1 MQFGKNYD
9 LVDDEV
15 DDEAQRKQMKI
26 HIDQQKTHRK
36 IHKMIKIQ
44 KMSFRATLSIAD
56 EEAKNPVIHLW
67 ILRINPQ
74 NDKKSSVLRTAP
86 LQRSKRMHIH
96 LQKKTESQPKIQYS
110 QHK

>member
-1 MQFGKNYD
+1 MNVMEV
-9 LVDDEV
+9 VDDEV
-15 DDEAQRKQMKI
+15 EDEVQRKQMKI

-44 KMSFRATLSIAD
+44 KMSFRAKRN
-56 EEAKNPVIHLW
+56 EAKNPVIHLW

-86 LQRSKRMHIH
+86 LQRSKRMHIP
-96 LQKKTESQPKIQYS
+96 LQKKTELQQKIQSS